1 MAPAPTQDLFA
12 ERKSGRSA
20 HKLSITGVALSA
32 TLVSL
37 YVVINLAGGDWFPF
51 PGHSAHRV
59 PVYAQT
65 VLSECASVKAK
76 PGVSAS
82 FTKRI
87 KSDRFEPAVAPPQ
100 LIRNATIWTGRKD
113 GTHVVRGDI
122 LLQGG
127 LIKAVGSVPKKLLA
141 EFGSDLI
148 QIDANGAWVTPGIF
162 DLHSHLGVGSVPEL
176 RGADDVNS
184 IKGIAQPW
192 LRSLD
197 GINVFDSA
205 LKLSISG
212 GVTSSLIFPGS
223 ANAIGGQAYVI
234 KLRQTEEGSPMSM
247 VLEPPFSLNKTSPTD
262 PPHWR
267 HMKHA
272 TGENPSRVYDGTR
285 MDTMWAFREAYNEA
299 RKVMNAQDEYCAK
312 AEAGLWKGLA
322 AEVPKDIK
330 WEALVDVLRGKVKV
344 RMPELL
350 DKPTTDGNYQLNIHS
365 YSPSDWDGLARLT
378 HEFKFHIAAIHH
390 AHSAYLVP
398 QLLEKFYGG
407 KPAVAVYKQE
417 AYRGSEFSPKL
428 LNEGGFRVIM
438 KSDHPVMDSRYLLW
452 EAQQAHHYGL
462 PLNKA
467 LQAVTTTPAD
477 VAGFG
482 HRLGY
487 VQPGYDADIVVWDS
501 HPLSLGATPQQ
512 VFIDGIP
519 QIEKSV
525 KVPKPEALQQ
535 PPKTP
540 NWDKEAKEAVKY
552 RGLPP
557 LKGDNAEEVI
567 LYNIKSAWERQSSGR
582 FVEVQAEPQVTKDNR
597 TWYDSIMHFA
607 EGELVCSSFRP
618 DLLCLQ
624 DRLPDVPKIDLEGG
638 SVGPG
643 LTSFGGYLGV
653 VEIDQEPSTNDGY
666 SYGPFDK
673 EFEVVADLSRAVDG
687 LSFEGRDMLL
697 AYRAGVTTSV
707 AAPRTRTM
715 FSGLSVALSNGA
727 SHSLENGAVIKDITA
742 VHVVI
747 EAKRQPS
754 VSTQIGLL
762 RQILTSNDESK
773 VTGWFRAV
781 VEGQLPLIVHTEG
794 ADIMAKLLALKA
806 EVEDLTGKTIRMAFF
821 GASEAHIL
829 AKQLADAGVGIVVS
843 RARSFPL
850 TWDARRM
857 LPGPPLTWD
866 TNISVLLRHG
876 VTVGVGILEGWEA
889 RNTRFEVAWAALQ
902 APGDIS
908 KEDALALASSNLEK
922 IFGLPRCEDFAAY
935 KGGDI
940 FDLESKVVAVMS
952 KRRSRTEIFRE

>member
-1 MAPAPTQDLFA
+1 MAPAPVQDSFP
-12 ERKSGRSA
+12 ERRTSRPALQLSLSGIAVSA
-20 HKLSITGVALSA
+20 
-32 TLVSL
+32 LVSL
-37 YVVINLAGGDWFPF
+37 YVVINLAGGDWFAF

-59 PVYAQT
+59 PIHAQK
-65 VLSECASVKAK
+65 VLSECAGLKAK

-82 FTKRI
+82 FTQRV
-87 KSDRFEPAVAPPQ
+87 KSDRFEAASAPPQ

-113 GTHVVRGDI
+113 GTHVIRGDI
-122 LLQGG
+122 LLEGG

-141 EFGSDLI
+141 KFGDDLV
-148 QIDANGAWVTPGIF
+148 QMDVNGAWVTPGIF

-176 RGADDVNS
+176 RGASDVNS
-184 IKGIAQPW
+184 LKGIAQPW

-205 LKLSISG
+205 LALSISG

-223 ANAIGGQAYVI
+223 ADAIGGQAYVI
-234 KLRQTEEGSPMSM
+234 KLRRTEEGSPMSM

-285 MDTMWAFREAYNEA
+285 MDTMWAFRESYNEA
-299 RKVMNAQDEYCAK
+299 RKVMTAQDEYCAK
-312 AEAGLWKGLA
+312 AEAGLWEGLA

-330 WEALVDVLRGKVKV
+330 WEALVDVLRGKVK
-344 RMPELL
+344 
-350 DKPTTDGNYQLNIHS
+350 LNIHS

-390 AHSAYLVP
+390 AHSSYLVP

-407 KPAVAVYKQE
+407 KPAVAMFATNARQAEE
-417 AYRGSEFSPKL
+417 AYRGSEFAPKL

-438 KSDHPVMDSRYLLW
+438 KSDHPVLDSRYLVW
-452 EAQQAHHYGL
+452 EAQQAHRYGL

-487 VQPGYDADIVVWDS
+487 VQTGYDADIVVWDS

-512 VFIDGIP
+512 VYIDGIP
-519 QIEKSV
+519 QIEKPV
-525 KVPKPEALQQ
+525 KVLKPEALQKA
-535 PPKTP
+535 PKTP
-540 NWDKEAKEAVKY
+540 GWDKEAREAVKY

-557 LKGDNAEEVI
+557 LKGNKAEEVI
-567 LYNIKSAWERQSSGR
+567 LYNVKSAWERQPSGR
-582 FVEVQAEPQVTKDNR
+582 FIEVQAEPQVSKTGR
-597 TWYDSIMHFA
+597 VQYDSIMHFA
-607 EGELVCSSFRP
+607 DGQLICSSFRP

-624 DRLPDVPKIDLEGG
+624 QGRLPDVPRIDLEGG
-638 SVGPG
+638 TVGPG

-673 EFEVVADLSRAVDG
+673 EFAVVADLSRAVDG
-687 LSFEGRDMLL
+687 LSFDGRDMLL
-697 AYRAGVTTSV
+697 AYRAGVTNSV
-707 AAPRTRTM
+707 AAPRTGTM
-715 FSGLSVALSNGA
+715 FSGLSVALCNGA
-727 SHSLENGAVIKDITA
+727 SHSLENGAIIKDITA

-747 EAKRQPS
+747 GASYTKKQPS

-762 RQILTSNDESK
+762 RQILMSNDDSK
-773 VTGWFRAV
+773 VTGWFKAV

-794 ADIMAKLLALKA
+794 ADIMAKLLELKA
-806 EVEDLTGKTIRMAFF
+806 EVEATTRSTIRMAFF
-821 GASEAHIL
+821 GATEAHLL
-829 AKQLADAGVGIVVS
+829 AKQLADARVGVIVS

-922 IFGLPRCEDFAAY
+922 IFGLPGNEDFVAY
-935 KGGDI
+935 KGGDM
-940 FDLESKVVAVMS
+940 FDSESKVVAVMS
-952 KRRSRTEIFRE
+952 KRRAQTELFA